1 MLRNLLGAARR
12 FVLVIGNGGALLADV
27 AGGRIG
33 KSWAISDFEDHSLAV
48 IAQALERNRRVPLVV
63 LIDMLEQSYRRE
75 AIPPVNVF
83 DRPKVLTRRLGIAF
97 PSFDIRAA
105 LPLGEVVGQRGDLAY
120 LFVAL
125 PSSPELETWIAFL
138 HGIDNPVTSLGL
150 MPIESVGLAAAL
162 ARAVTGEDD
171 PPVDWTLLISR
182 ERTGGIRQIVVRGDK
197 LSITRLTPAPVA
209 ASTPADIALAI
220 SQEMTSTLG
229 YLTRLGFAANDRLDV
244 IIIGSE
250 AMRGAI
256 EGRPVPGRVT
266 TVLTAAEAA
275 SLLGLA
281 EIDDDEDGYGDLLHV
296 AWAAKKRRPS
306 LQMAGQV
313 LGRRQV
319 QMVAARKWVVAGMA
333 TSAIVL
339 GFYCIDQ
346 ALDVL
351 SARQVVEMGQSGQA
365 RLTLQ
370 FDALQ
375 SKIDEYPD
383 QPRRIIAAL
392 EHYDRLTL
400 QSGAPVPVLAAIS
413 DSLGPSI
420 RLKSLLWVS
429 EDVRVEKKK
438 SQSASQAKEIRAP
451 GFDVDMAVDLA
462 LFRDPDRAI
471 AETIALAE
479 RLVAH
484 FTEQTVEIVRPPLDI
499 LPTQTLFGADS
510 EDQPAAADE
519 TGLSADISIN
529 GRPE

>member
-83 DRPKVLTRRLGIAF
+83 DRPKVLTRRLGITF

-220 SQEMTSTLG
+220 SPFTRFGGSHESESRETSGAGPNEPGGRYSASSVSLSSNI
-229 YLTRLGFAANDRLDV
+229 RLPRLLFM
-244 IIIGSE
+244 E
-250 AMRGAI
+250 A
-256 EGRPVPGRVT
+256 
-266 TVLTAAEAA
+266 
-275 SLLGLA
+275 
-281 EIDDDEDGYGDLLHV
+281 
-296 AWAAKKRRPS
+296 K
-306 LQMAGQV
+306 
-313 LGRRQV
+313 LGRRLN
-319 QMVAARKWVVAGMA
+319 R
-333 TSAIVL
+333 SE
-339 GFYCIDQ
+339 
-346 ALDVL
+346 L
-351 SARQVVEMGQSGQA
+351 SA
-365 RLTLQ
+365 
-370 FDALQ
+370 
-375 SKIDEYPD
+375 PD
-383 QPRRIIAAL
+383 
-392 EHYDRLTL
+392 
-400 QSGAPVPVLAAIS
+400 SS
-413 DSLGPSI
+413 
-420 RLKSLLWVS
+420 
-429 EDVRVEKKK
+429 
-438 SQSASQAKEIRAP
+438 
-451 GFDVDMAVDLA
+451 M
-462 LFRDPDRAI
+462 
-471 AETIALAE
+471 
-479 RLVAH
+479 
-484 FTEQTVEIVRPPLDI
+484 
-499 LPTQTLFGADS
+499 
-510 EDQPAAADE
+510 
-519 TGLSADISIN
+519 
-529 GRPE
+529 